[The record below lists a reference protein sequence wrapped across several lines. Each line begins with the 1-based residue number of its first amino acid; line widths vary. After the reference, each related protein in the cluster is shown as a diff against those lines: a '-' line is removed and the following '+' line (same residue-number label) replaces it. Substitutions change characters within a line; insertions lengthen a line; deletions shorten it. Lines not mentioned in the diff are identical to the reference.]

1 MDALV
6 DAHGVHGQGDGQ
18 QPMHLL
24 ILLVD
29 LEEQEEVTQPI
40 TRVVI
45 ILKLPLCAL
54 MNMTQL

>member
-1 MDALV
+1 MDAFV
-6 DAHGVHGQGDGQ
+6 DAHGVHGQSYCQ
-18 QPMHLL
+18 QPVHLL
-24 ILLVD
+24 VLLAD